1 MSDGLTTRKLI
12 VTYDDTRAR
21 EIGAELSGVYDRRT
35 YGCIRRKDLLFY
47 QADVSGGDLVT
58 RSGCSVLRAA
68 ARKASGYDRN
78 DDVRIDG
85 CRRLP
90 LSGIVSGI
98 LHFDKK
104 STVDE
109 RKLSAQLVEMGY
121 EKSPQ
126 VEEPGQF
133 SIRGGIIDI
142 FDMTEENPYRIE
154 LWGDERRVDSKL

>member
-1 MSDGLTTRKLI
+1 MMPQT
-12 VTYDDTRAR
+12 
-21 EIGAELSGVYDRRT
+21 
-35 YGCIRRKDLLFY
+35 
-47 QADVSGGDLVT
+47 
-58 RSGCSVLRAA
+58 
-68 ARKASGYDRN
+68 
-78 DDVRIDG
+78 
-85 CRRLP
+85 P
-90 LSGIVSGI
+90 LSGIVSRI

-154 LWGDERRVDSKL
+154 LWGRQRRVDSKL